1 MRAQDSGPRTGRL
14 EARVSLELKRLFQR
28 AADLQGVTLSDFLI
42 GSARQVALQTL
53 QEHELIQLNQRDTA
67 SFVAALLEPP
77 PPGRRLRAAARR
89 FKSVQPGDVF
99 QVLDDGNGKLSL
111 QRLKSDKPK
120 PLVSVNPLRAE
131 DFRGIDLDA
140 PIQEWDKR

>member
-1 MRAQDSGPRTGRL
+1 MPYSEPMIATETVRARDSERRASRL

-53 QEHELIQLNQRDTA
+53 QEHQLIQLNEQDTA

-77 PPGRRLRAAARR
+77 APGRRLRAAARR
-89 FKSVQPGDVF
+89 FKG
-99 QVLDDGNGKLSL
+99 
-111 QRLKSDKPK
+111 
-120 PLVSVNPLRAE
+120 LVHTA
-131 DFRGIDLDA
+131 
-140 PIQEWDKR
+140 